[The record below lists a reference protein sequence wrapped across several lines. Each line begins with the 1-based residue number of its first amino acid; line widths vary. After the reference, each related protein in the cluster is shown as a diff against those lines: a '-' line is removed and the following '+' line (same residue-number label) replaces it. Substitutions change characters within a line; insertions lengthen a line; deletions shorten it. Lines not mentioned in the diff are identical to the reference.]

1 MNGNEKIDYLKDL
14 VALRDENLISDAEFE
29 KERQRIFGK
38 TPQLQVIAGGLQKFF
53 PTLVWPAV
61 VIIAL
66 FSFKGIVVSKLY
78 DAEQISIG
86 SFSLKVK
93 EKARLIGNHEL
104 TDAISGLSKKSIEML
119 MNTGISHMLLVSPDK
134 DHNPKSVTIYS
145 GVHLELEKKGLISF
159 NEPYEPFISWVESLP
174 SEKKFF
180 YSTKDDKELDTR
192 PTGSYSVYEKI
203 VLHSEQ
209 LTEKDKLRL
218 SEAEYTL
225 SEKGLLVWKL
235 IAEVVAEQLA
245 YSSK

>member
-1 MNGNEKIDYLKDL
+1 M
-14 VALRDENLISDAEFE
+14 
-29 KERQRIFGK
+29 
-38 TPQLQVIAGGLQKFF
+38 

-119 MNTGISHMLLVSPDK
+119 MNTGTSHMLLVSPDK

-145 GVHLELEKKGLISF
+145 GVHLELEKKDSYLSMNLMSHLSRGWS
-159 NEPYEPFISWVESLP
+159 PYLRK
-174 SEKKFF
+174 KKFSIQRKMIKDWTLDQQVHIRFMRRLF
-180 YSTKDDKELDTR
+180 Y
-192 PTGSYSVYEKI
+192 I
-203 VLHSEQ
+203 VSN
-209 LTEKDKLRL
+209 
-218 SEAEYTL
+218 
-225 SEKGLLVWKL
+225 
-235 IAEVVAEQLA
+235 
-245 YSSK
+245 